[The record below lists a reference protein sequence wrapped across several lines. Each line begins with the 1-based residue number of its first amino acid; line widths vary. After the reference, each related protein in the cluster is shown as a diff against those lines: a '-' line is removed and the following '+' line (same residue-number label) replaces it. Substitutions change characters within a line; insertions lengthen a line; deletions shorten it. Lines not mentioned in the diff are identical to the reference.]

1 METKKKRS
9 YSWTIE
15 RRRAGNKSKELTVI
29 RNLIRDMSRG
39 EWKNWFRYRLDTL
52 PNDTELWGWINR
64 VPKYRKT
71 PQRYEGRGRPNEIG
85 GGYPDTRNPDYDR
98 I

>member
-1 METKKKRS
+1 METKKKTP

-15 RRRAGNKSKELTVI
+15 RRRAGNKSKELTII
-29 RNLIRDMSRG
+29 RNLIRDMSRD

-52 PNDTELWGWINR
+52 PTDTELWGWINR

-71 PQRYEGRGRPNEIG
+71 EPQYPHRGRPYNG
-85 GGYPDTRNPDYDR
+85 GAEYPDTRNPDYDR